1 MRVNDLFKFI
11 KKRHDIYV
19 LREAKLPKPWTKDP
33 ILKAFRFCN
42 VYRELDTQT
51 IWFAR
56 NWRRNDQD
64 LWFASLVF
72 RFVNWSDTT
81 ELIGYPVPWSRV
93 RFLEAI
99 TSQETQNKK
108 VYSSAY
114 MISTH
119 GKAEKKST
127 YLADTLS
134 RIWSKRAYIRYRE
147 DEDLS
152 VFHARLMEQYD
163 VGSFLAAQ
171 VIADCKYTGMM
182 SSASDWWT
190 FCAPGPGSK
199 RGLNRVVGR
208 VLKSPWEE
216 DEWRTVMATLYRK
229 INLRLQRSHM
239 RMMHAQDVQNCLCEF
254 DKYERVRMGEGRPR
268 QRYNGEA
275 E

>member
-1 MRVNDLFKFI
+1 MRANDLFKFI

-19 LREAKLPKPWTKDP
+19 LREANLPKPWTKDP

-72 RFVNWSDTT
+72 RLVNWSDTT
-81 ELIGYPVPWSRV
+81 ELIGYPVPWNRV
-93 RFLEAI
+93 RFLKAI
-99 TSQETQNKK
+99 TSQEAQNKK
-108 VYSSAY
+108 VYNSAY

-127 YLADTLS
+127 YLADALS
-134 RIWSKRAYIRYRE
+134 RIWANRAYIRYRE

-152 VFHARLMEQYD
+152 VFHARLIEQYD

-208 VLKSPWEE
+208 AIKEPWKE
-216 DEWRTVMATLYRK
+216 DEWRAVMATLYQK

-254 DKYERVRMGEGRPR
+254 DKYERVRLGEGRPR